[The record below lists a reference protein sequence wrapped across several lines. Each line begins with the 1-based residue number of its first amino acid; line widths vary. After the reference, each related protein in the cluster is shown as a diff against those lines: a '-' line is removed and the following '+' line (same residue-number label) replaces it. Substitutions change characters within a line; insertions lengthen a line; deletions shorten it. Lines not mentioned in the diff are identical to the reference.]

1 MEPGGQGARW
11 DGRAQ
16 AIQLGALLLFAI
28 LIINLSLFQIFV
40 VPDQNGEIEFKHS
53 EQVRSD
59 MLDARNAVL
68 DAATGDQS
76 FVEVDLA
83 PAYPSRS
90 LFVNPAEPS
99 GTIRTTEAREITIIN
114 DSVSSPQ
121 TISNNAC
128 PGASVPE
135 TRALE
140 YRAGYNYYDSD
151 PTYRV
156 ENTVLFREFPDET
169 LPGSGQQLV
178 TDDSI
183 NLLPLRNEFS
193 ESGTGAATVEPVPG
207 GVLSTNVVDPEIQ
220 LPTAY
225 SEDVWEDKVLD
236 GTVPTDDIDV
246 TDGTLTL
253 TLSGSYQLNCGP
265 IGLNDAP
272 PSGARSGSLLGSGS
286 GSGGGGSINPAGFS
300 EVRLVSMSDV
310 GSNSDVQVTL
320 KNTDSEAKSLAR
332 ARIPFYY
339 GATGGSS
346 TRPDYA
352 DLNGNDTDRLGIR
365 DRIETVDQDIEIGAD
380 GGTETLTFE
389 FNENIKDDFFV
400 FKAVYSDGTRATYY
414 IDAPKS
420 SGGSSSVTADASNSD
435 SSVDEGSTGTLN
447 GDTST
452 SSTGKIDTYE
462 WSFVGS
468 KPDGLT
474 INEDDTAT
482 PTATIDA
489 NGVDVGADTDVT
501 VRLKVTNNKGDSD
514 TATTTVTVRDTD
526 GGDGGGNQPP
536 SVAVNSATYSN
547 SDDRLSVTFTPD
559 DADGNLDTAT
569 IENGDGNAITASPI
583 DVSGREGDTITQ
595 TFTVTSNNKPDS
607 VEVTVTD
614 TDGAT
619 GSGMATV

>member
-1 MEPGGQGARW
+1 MESGGQEARW

-40 VPDQNGEIEFKHS
+40 VPDQNAEIEFKHS
-53 EQVRSD
+53 EEVRSD
-59 MLDARNAVL
+59 MLNARNAVL

-99 GTIRTTEAREITIIN
+99 GTIRTTEPHKITIIN
-114 DSVSSPQ
+114 NSVGSPE
-121 TISNNAC
+121 TISNDAC
-128 PGASVPE
+128 PGTSVPE

-140 YRAGYNYYDSD
+140 YRAGYNYYGSD

-156 ENTVLFREFPDET
+156 ENTVLFREFPGKT

-178 TDDSI
+178 TENSI

-193 ESGTGAATVEPVPG
+193 ESGTGSATVEPVPG

-300 EVRLVSMSDV
+300 EVRLVSVSDV
-310 GSNSDVQVTL
+310 GSKSDVQVTL

-352 DLNGNDTDRLGIR
+352 DLNGDDTDRLGIR
-365 DRIETVDQDIEIGAD
+365 DRIETVDQNIEIGAD

-420 SGGSSSVTADASNSD
+420 SGGDSGSGSGSGSGFNSSNA
-435 SSVDEGSTGTLN
+435 
-447 GDTST
+447 GD
-452 SSTGKIDTYE
+452 
-462 WSFVGS
+462 VQH
-468 KPDGLT
+468 
-474 INEDDTAT
+474 
-482 PTATIDA
+482 
-489 NGVDVGADTDVT
+489 
-501 VRLKVTNNKGDSD
+501 
-514 TATTTVTVRDTD
+514 TATTQTF
-526 GGDGGGNQPP
+526 
-536 SVAVNSATYSN
+536 S
-547 SDDRLSVTFTPD
+547 FTPD
-559 DADGNLDTAT
+559 SKIDNKETVTINLDNAQGVTDGDPDPVDYTGATVSSPSDKTTLTAT
-569 IENGDGNAITASPI
+569 SDSASITYEVSGNVQAGDTVTIELSGVDTQNTPTSSPI
-583 DVSGREGDTITQ
+583 SVSFTRSDTGESTSDS
-595 TFTVTSNNKPDS
+595 FSVT
-607 VEVTVTD
+607 
-614 TDGAT
+614 
-619 GSGMATV
+619 